1 VVGVGE
7 VFRAG
12 RKGGKW
18 GGKCVFTRADLGADV
33 PGRPKNANRG
43 KMQKLLSWSMAN
55 EKEDEESPPVFERVE
70 GGGVG
75 LEDKF
80 DVVSIQFAI
89 HYMMQTRKR
98 ARRFFHTVSQLLDV
112 GGNLIATTIDARVVL
127 DHLMK
132 TGYDLHFDVD
142 KGTNATTTP
151 TNPNTEDDEHLVV
164 SVGEGACQ
172 LKFERKT
179 VQKMFAPNPTD
190 EELFGLEYTFTLVEG
205 KDHAAGVGQA
215 VNLPEW
221 LIPLPVLNELAM
233 EAGLTLEY
241 ASNFHE
247 FFNER
252 KDPVSCH
259 TAHNALYSM
268 SVLNREGRISEQE
281 WDISRMYMAVRY
293 RKDRESTMVLDE
305 EEEDDEDDEEDEE
318 EEEEKTEIPAKRP
331 ATTPSTTSAPKK
343 KTPQMFMMAMMK
355 AKKSRTPEIWS
366 NLTAEERTVHT
377 NAELDKMMN
386 S

>member
-1 VVGVGE
+1 
-7 VFRAG
+7 
-12 RKGGKW
+12 
-18 GGKCVFTRADLGADV
+18 
-33 PGRPKNANRG
+33 
-43 KMQKLLSWSMAN
+43 
-55 EKEDEESPPVFERVE
+55 
-70 GGGVG
+70 
-75 LEDKF
+75 
-80 DVVSIQFAI
+80 
-89 HYMMQTRKR
+89 MMQTRKR

-132 TGYDLHFDVD
+132 TGYDLHFDAD
-142 KGTNATTTP
+142 KGPNATTN
-151 TNPNTEDDEHLVV
+151 TNTTEDDEHLIV

-305 EEEDDEDDEEDEE
+305 EEEDDEEDEE
-318 EEEEKTEIPAKRP
+318 EEEEKKNEIPAKPP

-343 KTPQMFMMAMMK
+343 RTPQMFMMAMMK
-355 AKKSRTPEIWS
+355 AKKSCTPEIWS
-366 NLTAEERTVHT
+366 NLTAEERTAKT
-377 NAELDKMMN
+377 NAELDKMMI